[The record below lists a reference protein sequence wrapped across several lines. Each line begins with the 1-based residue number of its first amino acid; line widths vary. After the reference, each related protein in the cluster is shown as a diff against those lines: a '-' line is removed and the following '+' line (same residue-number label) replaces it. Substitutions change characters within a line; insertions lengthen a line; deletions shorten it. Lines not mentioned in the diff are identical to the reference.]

1 MDKHHAIYLANKK
14 EADVEYLLPGL
25 TLVRNFTAAYIS
37 QTQLVVR
44 NPEMLADV
52 FNHSVEVPHYWSN
65 FEIIDLAFMQRK
77 DVVDFIQAIDE
88 SRGIF
93 LYRWCDAP
101 LRYIT
106 LALFANATEI
116 LHRQTFGLIYCHP
129 C

>member
-14 EADVEYLLPGL
+14 ESDVEYLLPGL
-25 TLVRNFTAAYIS
+25 TLVRNFTAAYIAENHL
-37 QTQLVVR
+37 TVR
-44 NPEMLADV
+44 NPGMLADV
-52 FNHSVEVPHYWSN
+52 FNHSVEVPHFYSN
-65 FEIIDLAFMQRK
+65 FEIIDLAFMQRPE
-77 DVVDFIQAIDE
+77 VMEFIQAIDE
-88 SRGIF
+88 SRGVF

-116 LHRQTFGLIYCHP
+116 LHRQSLDLIYCHP